1 MKLELIYKE
10 MPSKKPELGITIVF
24 LLKNDLELILS
35 NTRQVGYYKVDF
47 QLIWRKL
54 LRVGLEVE
62 LILKQKVVELVE
74 VWTIKSI

>member
-47 QLIWRKL
+47 QLI
-54 LRVGLEVE
+54 
-62 LILKQKVVELVE
+62 
-74 VWTIKSI
+74 